1 MNRREMIGAL
11 GLGAA
16 ALTLTDRE
24 ARGYQD
30 HEHEH
35 AQGHNEHIRIMG
47 ECAMLCNEAA
57 HHCLQHLGAGKGD
70 LQHLARAHE
79 LTMDC
84 QSFCVLTAELMSR
97 SSPLTVYAHQAC
109 ADACRD
115 CAAVCDKADEEHKIL
130 HACAAKCRECET
142 ACRAMIAHGTEHD
155 HHAGAA
161 EPGERPAT
169 RGAAPK

>member
-16 ALTLTDRE
+16 ALALTDRE
-24 ARGYQD
+24 ARGYQE

-35 AQGHNEHIRIMG
+35 GHDEHIRTIG
-47 ECAMLCNEAA
+47 ECALLCNQAA

-70 LQHLARAHE
+70 LAHLARAHE
-79 LTMDC
+79 MTMDC
-84 QSFCVLTAELMSR
+84 QAFCVLTAALMSR
-97 SSPLTVYAHQAC
+97 SSPLAAHAHRAC

-130 HACAAKCRECET
+130 HACAAKCRECEK
-142 ACRAMIAHGTEHD
+142 ACRAMTAPTTEHE
-155 HHAGAA
+155 HH
-161 EPGERPAT
+161 T
-169 RGAAPK
+169 GAAPK